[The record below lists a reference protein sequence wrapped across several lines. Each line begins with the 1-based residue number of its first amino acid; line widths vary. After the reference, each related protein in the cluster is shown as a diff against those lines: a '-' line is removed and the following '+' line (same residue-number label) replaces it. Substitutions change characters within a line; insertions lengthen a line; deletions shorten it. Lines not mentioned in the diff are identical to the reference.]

1 MVKLQITIP
10 TLLLSLVVVASWIEV
25 SLLNF
30 LTLYSSADL
39 DSLLEHKENVTFAT
53 TIFSKDHVD
62 FKDGRSITAL

>member
-53 TIFSKDHVD
+53 TIFSKDYVD

>member
-53 TIFSKDHVD
+53 TTFLKDHVD
-62 FKDGRSITAL
+62 FKDGRSIAAL